1 MNLKIEI
8 PILQAAELAD
18 FLTEFANEEYLE
30 ANEYKKK
37 HWSYMHK
44 KSVRQLCTL
53 INISNNI
60 KNELEKMKEQT
71 T

>member
-30 ANEYKKK
+30 ANEYKVK

-44 KSVRQLCTL
+44 KSIRHLCTL

-60 KNELEKMKEQT
+60 KNELEKLKDQT
-71 T
+71 N